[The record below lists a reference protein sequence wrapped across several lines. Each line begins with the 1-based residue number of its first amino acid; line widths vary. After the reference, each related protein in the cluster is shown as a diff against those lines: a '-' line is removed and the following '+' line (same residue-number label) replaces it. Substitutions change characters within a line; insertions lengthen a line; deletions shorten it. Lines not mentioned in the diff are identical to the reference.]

1 MAEYNF
7 KSLEELQ
14 RADPNLADFNDVGL
28 QILKGPNDR
37 YVLYTG
43 SNTGMRTQVG
53 SIDPNVVQQFTS
65 QYSNVPV
72 KDLSNVRWDVDTL
85 RQQGY
90 DFSTSGGNVSSL
102 NELINRYTSAKS
114 NIANRIFQQQE
125 EQRAKLVNDFIAA
138 NKNTKGVIPVPYQ
151 PGYVI
156 KDGVFMQESRAN
168 LPNYENDPNYMKVPI
183 GSGFGYIPKGSA
195 AEANYNN
202 PVTQPTATSTTQPTM
217 TTGITRNL
225 VAEQEFVKSWQ
236 GKEGRLPTPQEVNQ
250 AVYGTPNPQFN
261 TPQGGQTSPLAEG
274 RLLGPTEYKSLREKF
289 GATPD
294 NFDQYFT
301 RDAQGNI
308 YLKPNVDTG
317 VINTA
322 SGAVGQLPS
331 NTTTGDLGS
340 RTLLDNEA
348 LKSSSSDVFG
358 DLGVD
363 FGSFLQQQQALMTQA
378 QQGVITAEQQLANI
392 RNQANQSLL
401 ALESQPIPTGF
412 IVGQSREQLR
422 LYQAAEA
429 NALANLGIAQT
440 KVDQIYQNFGV
451 RLEVEGLLMEKE
463 EQLFNRIAKLQ
474 SNARTTLTSILG
486 ELNGVEMSDLTPQ
499 GQTEL
504 TNLAAQAGIPIS
516 LLSEAMSLQKAQVL
530 GNNLDDR
537 FLTLEESQQLNLPF
551 GTTLK
556 EARAMGVVPEEQFEY
571 DKITIG
577 DEDYFQ
583 VGNTLVPAKDY
594 IPVSE
599 EAKQQARLVQS
610 LVVDLFNDTTLNSA
624 IGPIQGRLPAIT
636 KNVSDF
642 RNKVTQLKSLL
653 TLENLDLMSG
663 VLSET
668 DIKILE
674 SAATNLNVTTS
685 EDAFRKELKRIY
697 NTATNSLNTIRRP
710 SATTILDDVVRANPD
725 ILPTIESIERDNPNI
740 TDADILEILGVSFNG
755 VGGDTNTATK
765 KTSFL
770 NSLGSITAYGSPLW
784 KWGLDIDL
792 QKGDAVKSPVSGRVI
807 AVGENKGFGR
817 QVKIKGVDGREYW
830 LSHLDKFAVRNNQNI
845 RQGEIIGLGGN
856 TGKVIARNG
865 GDGSHLDLTVKD
877 IDGSF
882 MKPQNIEQ
890 LVKNRI
896 V

>member
-1 MAEYNF
+1 MNF
-7 KSLEELQ
+7 KIIGVAGQNYSTLTPEEQLKVQ
-14 RADPNLADFNDVGL
+14 QAGQQAFDLYKQSVGVAWDN
-28 QILKGPNDR
+28 PA
-37 YVLYTG
+37 TG
-43 SNTGMRTQVG
+43 YQASAPQVG
-53 SIDPNVVQQFTS
+53 QEAAQRYAEQLFT
-65 QYSNVPV
+65 
-72 KDLSNVRWDVDTL
+72 
-85 RQQGY
+85 
-90 DFSTSGGNVSSL
+90 
-102 NELINRYTSAKS
+102 AKS
-114 NIANRIFQQQE
+114 NQLQASE
-125 EQRAKLVNDFIAA
+125 EQRARDFNAFMAA
-138 NKNTKGVIPVPYQ
+138 NPNASSFPTNLDPTGQYAMVNGKLTTKSAIDQ
-151 PGYVI
+151 NA
-156 KDGVFMQESRAN
+156 AN
-168 LPNYENDPNYMKVPI
+168 EAAVAAGTMVKVPI

-225 VAEQEFVKSWQ
+225 AAEQEFVKSWQ

-261 TPQGGQTSPLAEG
+261 TPQGGQTNPLAEG
-274 RLLGPTEYKSLREKF
+274 RKLGPTEFENLRQEL
-289 GATPD
+289 GVGEA
-294 NFDQYFT
+294 NFAQYFT

-322 SGAVGQLPS
+322 SGAVGQLPP

-463 EQLFNRIAKLQ
+463 EQVFNRIAKLQ

-685 EDAFRKELKRIY
+685 EDAFRKELERIY